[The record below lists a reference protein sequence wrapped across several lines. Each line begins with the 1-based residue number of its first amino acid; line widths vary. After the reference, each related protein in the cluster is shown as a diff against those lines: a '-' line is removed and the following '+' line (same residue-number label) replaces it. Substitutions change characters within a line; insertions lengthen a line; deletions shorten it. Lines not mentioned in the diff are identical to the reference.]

1 MSAPRIATIAALAA
15 GLLLLP
21 LAVPAHEGVSVSGA
35 EIGIDE
41 KLGQFV
47 PLDIAFVDEDGTATP
62 LRDLIRTPTLV
73 GLQYYTCRNA
83 CGVLAGAMATA
94 FGQLDSVPGK
104 DYLAL
109 SISIN
114 PVETPADARKAKRTA
129 MDSIGRPYPPEA
141 WRFLTGD
148 EEAIDRFTDAVGYR
162 FARNGEEFDH
172 PLALLVLSPEGK
184 IVRYIYGDSYLPV
197 ELRMSILEA
206 SNGTIGPTIGKVLRF
221 CFRYDPRSNQYVFN
235 VLKVTAVV
243 TLALGGGFVL
253 FLILSGRK
261 RRAGGLS

>member
-1 MSAPRIATIAALAA
+1 VRSRRVVTIAALAA
-15 GLLLLP
+15 GLLVLP
-21 LAVPAHEGVSVSGA
+21 AAVRAHEGVSVSGA
-35 EIGIDE
+35 AIGIDE

-47 PLDIAFVDEDGTATP
+47 PLDITFVDENGTATP
-62 LRDLIRTPTLV
+62 LRDLIRTPTIV

-83 CGVLAGAMATA
+83 CGVLAGAMASVL
-94 FGQLDSVPGK
+94 GQLDSVPGE

-114 PVETPADARKAKRTA
+114 PAETPADAREAKRIA
-129 MDSIGRPYPPEA
+129 LASIGRPFPSEA

-148 EEAIDRFTDAVGYR
+148 DEAIDRFTDAVGYR

-172 PLALLVLSPEGK
+172 PLALVMLSPEGK
-184 IVRYIYGDSYLPV
+184 IVRYMYGDSYLPV

-206 SNGTIGPTIGKVLRF
+206 STGTIGPTIGKVLRF

-253 FLILSGRK
+253 FLVLSGRK
-261 RRAGGLS
+261 RRAGGHT

>member
-1 MSAPRIATIAALAA
+1 VRSRRVAAVAALAA
-15 GLLLLP
+15 GLLFFPAALR
-21 LAVPAHEGVSVSGA
+21 AHEGVSASNA

-41 KLGQFV
+41 KLGQVV
-47 PLDIAFVDEDGTATP
+47 PLDISFVDENGSPAP
-62 LRDLIRTPTLV
+62 LRDLIRTPTVV

-83 CGVLAGAMATA
+83 CGVLAGAMAA
-94 FGQLDSVPGK
+94 VFGRLDSVPGE

-114 PVETPADARKAKRTA
+114 PAETPADAREAKRIA
-129 MDSIGRPYPPEA
+129 LASIGRPFPPEA
-141 WRFLTGD
+141 WRFLTGE
-148 EEAIDRFTDAVGYR
+148 EEAVGRFTDAVGFR
-162 FARNGEEFDH
+162 FARNGDEFDH
-172 PLALLVLSPEGK
+172 PLALIVLSPEGK

-206 SNGTIGPTIGKVLRF
+206 SSGTVGPTIGKVLRF